1 MNLITSFKTAVKIL
15 RTNRRR
21 TFLTVLGIIIGVAAV
36 IIIMSVGAGAQSL
49 IFDQFSSFGSNLISV
64 MPGFSDE
71 KGPPA
76 SVMGIVVTTL
86 KQSDAEEL
94 KKIKEIE
101 SVASYVRGIDTI
113 TWQNREVDAT
123 FVGTNVDYVA
133 VESVKIERGNFFDES
148 DEKSLARVAVL
159 GYQVAEDLFGNQ
171 NPVGEEIKIKRER
184 FRVIGVVAKRGV
196 EAFQNQDNLVFVPL
210 LTAQK
215 ILLGIDHVN
224 MIRARVFNDSDVPV
238 AIEQIEQILR
248 ANHDIFSQDEDDFS
262 VRAAIQALDAL
273 KQVTD
278 ALTLFLAAIAAISLL
293 VGGVGIMNIML
304 ASVTERTKEIG
315 LRKAIGATANGI
327 QNQFLTE
334 AVVITVVG
342 GATGIA
348 FGFLFSGLIALVAN
362 YLGYNWQFVITLSS
376 VLLGLGVSSLV
387 GIIFGWYPARRAAR
401 LEPVEA
407 LRYE

>member
-1 MNLITSFKTAVKIL
+1 
-15 RTNRRR
+15 
-21 TFLTVLGIIIGVAAV
+21 
-36 IIIMSVGAGAQSL
+36 
-49 IFDQFSSFGSNLISV
+49 
-64 MPGFSDE
+64 
-71 KGPPA
+71 
-76 SVMGIVVTTL
+76 
-86 KQSDAEEL
+86 
-94 KKIKEIE
+94 
-101 SVASYVRGIDTI
+101 
-113 TWQNREVDAT
+113 
-123 FVGTNVDYVA
+123 
-133 VESVKIERGNFFDES
+133 
-148 DEKSLARVAVL
+148 L
-159 GYQVAEDLFGNQ
+159 GYQVAQDLFGNQ

-224 MIRARVFNDSDVPV
+224 MIRARVFNDADVSP

-248 ANHDIFSQDEDDFS
+248 AAHNIVSQDEDDFS

-315 LRKAIGATANGI
+315 LRKAIGATAIGI

-334 AVVITVVG
+334 AFVITVVG
-342 GATGIA
+342 GATGII
-348 FGFLFSGLIALVAN
+348 FGFFVSAAIAVGAN
-362 YLGYNWQFVITLSS
+362 YLGYHWQFVITLPSI
-376 VLLGLGVSSLV
+376 LLGLGVSSLV